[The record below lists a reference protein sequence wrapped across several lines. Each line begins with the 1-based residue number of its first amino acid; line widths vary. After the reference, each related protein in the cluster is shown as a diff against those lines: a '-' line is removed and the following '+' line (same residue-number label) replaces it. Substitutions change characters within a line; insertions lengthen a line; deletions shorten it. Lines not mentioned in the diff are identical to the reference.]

1 MPVFS
6 PVLLQPLLFQPF
18 CLSIFRLQ
26 QNRKR
31 KSPRQWKY
39 PQSLPLPKPASI
51 TYTAAGDIILHKP
64 FLESPVYLD
73 SQDGTYDYTSIFT
86 YCKDLLSEADYTSV
100 TFEGSLVDGSNG
112 YSGYPMFQGPDAL
125 ADALAASGIDM
136 VNLASNHVYD
146 AAEEGFLRT
155 LDVIKQKNL
164 IPRCPVFRRGKQI
177 YYSGYRR
184 DQSRHHQLCI

>member
-6 PVLLQPLLFQPF
+6 PVLLQPLLFQPSV
-18 CLSIFRLQ
+18 CLFSDCSKTGKGKAQGSGSIRRAFHFQ
-26 QNRKR
+26 
-31 KSPRQWKY
+31 
-39 PQSLPLPKPASI
+39 KPASI

-146 AAEEGFLRT
+146 AAEEGFC
-155 LDVIKQKNL
+155 V
-164 IPRCPVFRRGKQI
+164 
-177 YYSGYRR
+177 
-184 DQSRHHQLCI
+184 HWM